1 MSETLLDD
9 DPASTLSALEALHE
23 EELSVLKNMDRASLD
38 DITARK
44 EQLCERLRDE
54 QRRGRLTE
62 RHRAQL
68 ERAQL
73 ERIRQKAAH
82 NQLLVVHARDAV
94 RSILSQAT
102 GVALDG
108 LPSSRRSTTQEGLR
122 LNVRG

>member
-38 DITARK
+38 DITVRK

-62 RHRAQL
+62 RHKS
-68 ERAQL
+68 QL

-102 GVALDG
+102 GVCLDA